1 MSTYYPCVYWSD
13 GMCKKFSDDK
23 VTSWCVEGP
32 CGDQMPSNADKI
44 RAMSDEELSEF
55 IRSMVDESNS
65 HNVACYGCIN
75 YGTHH
80 SDPANKGTPLYE
92 CDGCEN
98 EGIGLDVLMWL
109 QQPAEGE

>member
-44 RAMSDEELSEF
+44 RAMNDEELKEF
-55 IRSMVDESNS
+55 ICSNS
-65 HNVACYGCIN
+65 QCKFCKFERWGR
-75 YGTHH
+75 
-80 SDPANKGTPLYE
+80 
-92 CDGCEN
+92 CDLLE
-98 EGIGLDVLMWL
+98 WL
-109 QQPAEGE
+109 QQPVKENDYD